1 MEKSLPRSP
10 DSLREL
16 VSDATLAYARAVEEC
31 GEELPP
37 LRADVSTTDAMT
49 LACALLRSQ
58 NLNPFDLAL
67 WFGRHAGSRNA

>member
-1 MEKSLPRSP
+1 MEKSLSISP
-10 DSLREL
+10 EAIRQL
-16 VSDATLAYARAVEEC
+16 VSDATVAYARAVEEH

-37 LRADVSTTDAMT
+37 LRADVCTTDALT

-67 WFGRHAGSRNA
+67 WFSRNAPRQHE